1 MQRREFM
8 VQSASVGTA
17 ALAGAAAIGA
27 AASAVAQDGPAKGA
41 KFKLN
46 LAPHFGMFEASAGSD
61 LVDQLKYGADL
72 GFAAWEDNW
81 MVRRPVE
88 EQEKIGKALAD
99 LGMTMGIFVCHA
111 DMGARTFAASDKNP
125 EGKEARE
132 KVVADIKQSVDVAK
146 RLNAKWM
153 TLVCDSY
160 DPRLEWAYQM
170 ANCVDLLRR
179 CAEII
184 EPHDL
189 VMVAEP
195 LNWRRDHPGL
205 LLHTPALCYEACRG
219 ANSPAVKVLFDLY
232 HTQIQ
237 CGNLIPNLDQCWD
250 EIAYIQTGDTP
261 GRNEPGTGE
270 INYRNV
276 FKHIHDK
283 GYKGIVGLEHGVSK
297 QGKEGEEA
305 LVAAYRAAEDF

>member
-1 MQRREFM
+1 MQRRDFM
-8 VQSASVGTA
+8 VNSAAVGA
-17 ALAGAAAIGA
+17 GALAAAATIGA
-27 AASAVAQDGPAKGA
+27 SSAVAQDGAAAGK

-46 LAPHFGMFEASAGSD
+46 LAPHFDMFAASAGPD
-61 LVDQLKYGADL
+61 LVDQLKFGHDQ
-72 GFAAWEDNW
+72 GFTAWEDNW
-81 MVRRPVE
+81 LPRRPVE
-88 EQEKIGKALAD
+88 EQERIGKALAD

-111 DMGARTFAASDKNP
+111 DMGRVTFAGRD
-125 EGKEARE
+125 EDARN
-132 KVVADIKQSVDVAK
+132 KVVEDIKASVDVAK
-146 RLNAKWM
+146 RVNAKWM

-160 DPRLEWAYQM
+160 DPRLEWPYQM
-170 ANCVDLLRR
+170 ANCIDLLRR
-179 CAEII
+179 CADVF

-205 LLHTPALCYEACRG
+205 LLHTPAQCYEVCRG

-250 EIAYIQTGDTP
+250 EVAYIQTGDHP

-283 GYKGIVGLEHGVSK
+283 GYKGVVGLEHGMSK
-297 QGKEGEEA
+297 QGKEGEAA
-305 LVAAYRAAEDF
+305 LIAAYRAADDF